1 MNSTVRVFSI
11 PAYDTIYLSYFLK
24 TNSTELWGLSTDGT
38 FLRSNHNRLLQVSKG
53 KHVAEVLLSELEMVS
68 KTAEKE
74 RNRLDKITLRKERQR
89 RLLYLFQKDLLP
101 GVSGQILHSKV
112 HREDLQVHGAA
123 SFEAKVFVYLLI
135 LSLNAAMLFYVFLFA
150 LGQTKYRQDA
160 WFRSFMIWISMEIF
174 VVGTVIV
181 LITHVILPS
190 LIMPD
195 VAKIK
200 DKLVDS
206 IREYQRDLK
215 NKAAEEKADA
225 EEKTF
230 NSAEFFFASS
240 KLAKFYMDLP
250 VAQIISKFSTP
261 WPRQSYQHVVDVS
274 HRYDRRFSGLSSSVG
289 IILFFFIGNFLIAP
303 PGVQDGMLHSLFT
316 VAVGYLVLLHIQ
328 LYNVQPALAFI
339 PLFTICVLVHFIVL
353 SFRKRPQSKI
363 ADVAPIMEGRNRNNY
378 INNSNSSKIN
388 HLSRRDSILAGLNT
402 VVAAQNHLVEPGY
415 SSGSCSIS
423 IGSISIDSSGG
434 ESLTDKSSVGFN
446 PQCNEHA
453 NEIAVAAND
462 SDSDGSSEMYDS
474 PIISRVGSLSI
485 NESKHVSGSDPISIG
500 SISVDSS
507 GGESLSNKSSM
518 GFNPQR
524 MNEIAAVAA
533 NDSDSDDSSE
543 MYDSPTISR
552 ASSRSIYE
560 LKHANSSDPPS
571 FGSMSVDSA
580 EYQFLSDSSEES
592 SILGPCNKIM
602 IEKAEEDNLDI
613 CDS

>member
-1 MNSTVRVFSI
+1 MNSTVRVSSI
-11 PAYDTIYLSYFLK
+11 PAFHTLFLKLLFFK

-38 FLRSNHNRLLQVSKG
+38 FLRSNHNGLLQASKG
-53 KHVAEVLLSELEMVS
+53 KDVAEVLLSELEMVS
-68 KTAEKE
+68 KSVEKE
-74 RNRLDKITLRKERQR
+74 RNRLDKMTLRKERQR
-89 RLLYLFQKDLLP
+89 RLLYLFQYDLLP

-123 SFEAKVFVYLLI
+123 SFKAKMLVYLLI
-135 LSLNAAMLFYVFLFA
+135 VSCNAAMLFYVFLFA

-174 VVGTVIV
+174 VVGTVMV
-181 LITHVILPS
+181 LITHVVLPS

-215 NKAAEEKADA
+215 NKSVEEKADA
-225 EEKTF
+225 GEKTF

-240 KLAKFYMDLP
+240 KLAKFYVDLP

-339 PLFTICVLVHFIVL
+339 PLFTICVLVHFTVL

-378 INNSNSSKIN
+378 INNNNSSSSTIN

-423 IGSISIDSSGG
+423 IGSISVDSSGG
-434 ESLTDKSSVGFN
+434 ESLSNKSSVGFN
-446 PQCNEHA
+446 PQRT
-453 NEIAVAAND
+453 NEIAAAAAAAND
-462 SDSDGSSEMYDS
+462 SDSDDSSEMYDS
-474 PIISRVGSLSI
+474 PNISRVSSLSI
-485 NESKHVSGSDPISIG
+485 YESKHISGSDPISIG
-500 SISVDSS
+500 SISVDTS
-507 GGESLSNKSSM
+507 GGESLSNKSSV

-524 MNEIAAVAA
+524 TNEIAAAA

-560 LKHANSSDPPS
+560 FKHVSSSDPPS

-580 EYQFLSDSSEES
+580 DIQFLSDSSEES
-592 SILGPCNKIM
+592 SICNKIM
-602 IEKAEEDNLDI
+602 FEKAEEDNLDI

>member
-1 MNSTVRVFSI
+1 M
-11 PAYDTIYLSYFLK
+11 
-24 TNSTELWGLSTDGT
+24 
-38 FLRSNHNRLLQVSKG
+38 
-53 KHVAEVLLSELEMVS
+53 AEVLLSELEMVAR
-68 KTAEKE
+68 TVEKE
-74 RNRLDKITLRKERQR
+74 RKRLNAATLQKDRQR

-112 HREDLQVHGAA
+112 HREDVPVRRMVSIG
-123 SFEAKVFVYLLI
+123 SKIFVYLLI

-174 VVGTVIV
+174 VVGTVV
-181 LITHVILPS
+181 VFITHVILPS

-215 NKAAEEKADA
+215 NKTAEEKADA

-303 PGVQDGMLHSLFT
+303 PGVQDGILHSLFT
-316 VAVGYLVLLHIQ
+316 VAVGYLALLHIQ

-353 SFRKRPQSKI
+353 SCRKGSNRVI
-363 ADVAPIMEGRNRNNY
+363 AVAPIMEEQNRG
-378 INNSNSSKIN
+378 SNGTNIV
-388 HLSRRDSILAGLNT
+388 SRRDSILAGLN
-402 VVAAQNHLVEPGY
+402 VAVAAQNYLV
-415 SSGSCSIS
+415 
-423 IGSISIDSSGG
+423 DS
-434 ESLTDKSSVGFN
+434 
-446 PQCNEHA
+446 
-453 NEIAVAAND
+453 ND
-462 SDSDGSSEMYDS
+462 REKYISDSDESFSLDS
-474 PIISRVGSLSI
+474 ISLESDEIEILSDRTSTQEEYQA
-485 NESKHVSGSDPISIG
+485 NESNVVKLESDSNEDCK
-500 SISVDSS
+500 SVDSFLINAIVYGS
-507 GGESLSNKSSM
+507 EKSD
-518 GFNPQR
+518 Q
-524 MNEIAAVAA
+524 
-533 NDSDSDDSSE
+533 SD
-543 MYDSPTISR
+543 I
-552 ASSRSIYE
+552 
-560 LKHANSSDPPS
+560 
-571 FGSMSVDSA
+571 
-580 EYQFLSDSSEES
+580 
-592 SILGPCNKIM
+592 
-602 IEKAEEDNLDI
+602 
-613 CDS
+613 

>member
-1 MNSTVRVFSI
+1 M
-11 PAYDTIYLSYFLK
+11 
-24 TNSTELWGLSTDGT
+24 
-38 FLRSNHNRLLQVSKG
+38 
-53 KHVAEVLLSELEMVS
+53 AEVLLSELEMVS
-68 KTAEKE
+68 KTVEKE
-74 RNRLDKITLRKERQR
+74 RNRLEKITLRKERQR

-135 LSLNAAMLFYVFLFA
+135 LSLNTAMLFYVFLFA

-215 NKAAEEKADA
+215 NRTAEEKADA
-225 EEKTF
+225 GETF

-339 PLFTICVLVHFIVL
+339 PLFTICVLVHFTVL

-378 INNSNSSKIN
+378 INNNSSSSTIN

-402 VVAAQNHLVEPGY
+402 VVVAQNHLVEPGY

-423 IGSISIDSSGG
+423 IGSISVDSSGG

-446 PQCNEHA
+446 PQCNEQE
-453 NEIAVAAND
+453 NEIAAAAAAND
-462 SDSDGSSEMYDS
+462 SDSDDSSEMYDS
-474 PIISRVGSLSI
+474 PNISRVSSRSI
-485 NESKHVSGSDPISIG
+485 YESKHISGSDPISIG

-524 MNEIAAVAA
+524 TNEIAAAAAAAAA
-533 NDSDSDDSSE
+533 NDSDSGDSSE

-560 LKHANSSDPPS
+560 FKHVSSSDPPS

-580 EYQFLSDSSEES
+580 DIQFLSDSSEES
-592 SILGPCNKIM
+592 SICNKIM
-602 IEKAEEDNLDI
+602 FEKAEEDNLDI

>member
-1 MNSTVRVFSI
+1 M
-11 PAYDTIYLSYFLK
+11 
-24 TNSTELWGLSTDGT
+24 
-38 FLRSNHNRLLQVSKG
+38 
-53 KHVAEVLLSELEMVS
+53 AEVLLSELEMVS
-68 KTAEKE
+68 KTVEKE

-101 GVSGQILHSKV
+101 GFSGQILHSKV

-135 LSLNAAMLFYVFLFA
+135 LSLNTAMLFYVFLFA

-181 LITHVILPS
+181 LITHVVLPS

-215 NKAAEEKADA
+215 NRTAEEKADA
-225 EEKTF
+225 GEKTF

-378 INNSNSSKIN
+378 INNNSSSSTIN

-402 VVAAQNHLVEPGY
+402 VVAAQNHLVKPGY

-423 IGSISIDSSGG
+423 IGSISVDSSGG

-446 PQCNEHA
+446 PQCNEQE
-453 NEIAVAAND
+453 NEIAAAAAAAAND
-462 SDSDGSSEMYDS
+462 SDSDDSSEMHDS
-474 PIISRVGSLSI
+474 PNISRVSSLSI
-485 NESKHVSGSDPISIG
+485 YESKHISRSDPISIG

-524 MNEIAAVAA
+524 TNEIAAAAA
-533 NDSDSDDSSE
+533 NDSDSGDSSE

-560 LKHANSSDPPS
+560 FKHVSSSDPPS

-580 EYQFLSDSSEES
+580 DIQFLSDSSEES
-592 SILGPCNKIM
+592 SICNKIM
-602 IEKAEEDNLDI
+602 FEKAEEDNLDI